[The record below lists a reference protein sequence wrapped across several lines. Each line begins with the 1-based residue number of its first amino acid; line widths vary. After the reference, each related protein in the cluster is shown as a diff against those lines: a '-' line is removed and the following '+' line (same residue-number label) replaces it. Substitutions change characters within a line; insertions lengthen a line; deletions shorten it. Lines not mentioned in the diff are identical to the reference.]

1 MKIASIFFVGPTL
14 FNLLKDVS
22 VFQEDNMPVIEFQ
35 SDGSQRFIDM
45 KIVNLQSQGEEGT
58 DSSHKQWEEIGTWQ
72 THNKDEDNL
81 DKEYTEKTG
90 YVDNISL
97 NRRFDLRTKVFY
109 FINNITRGINDSIS
123 TSHYPPRSNYVFINI
138 LDMMMVRWEK

>member
-22 VFQEDNMPVIEFQ
+22 VFQEDNLPVIEFQ
-35 SDGSQRFIDM
+35 SDGSQRFIGM
-45 KIVNLQSQGEEGT
+45 KIVNLQSQGEGTT

-97 NRRFDLRTKVFY
+97 NRRFELRTKVFY
-109 FINNITRGINDSIS
+109 FINNNTTFPHHTIRHVPSMSYID
-123 TSHYPPRSNYVFINI
+123 I